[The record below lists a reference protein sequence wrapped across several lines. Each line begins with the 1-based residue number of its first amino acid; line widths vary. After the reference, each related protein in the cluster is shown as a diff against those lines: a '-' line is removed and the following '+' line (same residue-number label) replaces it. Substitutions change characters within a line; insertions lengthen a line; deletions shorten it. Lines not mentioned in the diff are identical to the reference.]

1 MAIVVCVALVVLAC
15 LEVFVMVQVA
25 AAIGWLATI
34 ALMIVI
40 SIFGARLCKRQGL
53 EIIRR
58 VRAQVDAR
66 ELPGNAVLD
75 GLLVLVAGL
84 LLVTPGFVTD
94 AVGAALLVPP
104 VRGAAR
110 GAGKAVIARRIALTT
125 VYFRP

>member
-1 MAIVVCVALVVLAC
+1 MAVVVCVALVLLAC

-34 ALMIVI
+34 AVMIVI

-58 VRAQVDAR
+58 VRAQVQSR

-75 GLLVLVAGL
+75 GVLVLFAGL
-84 LLVTPGFVTD
+84 LLVTPGFVSD

-104 VRGAAR
+104 VRVAAR
-110 GAGKAVIARRIALTT
+110 GAGKAAIARRIALTT
-125 VYFRP
+125 VLFRP